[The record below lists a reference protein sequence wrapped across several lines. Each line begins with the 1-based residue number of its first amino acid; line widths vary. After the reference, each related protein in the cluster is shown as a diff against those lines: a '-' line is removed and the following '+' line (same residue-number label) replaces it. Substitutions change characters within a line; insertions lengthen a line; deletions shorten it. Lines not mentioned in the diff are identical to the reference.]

1 MRKYREWREVL
12 VEQLVERGNVIGYLE
27 AVMAEY
33 QTHGNIAAVQMAL
46 ERAVEAQS
54 GISKFAE
61 HTHTELQVLLKELSS
76 EKAPRIDILRTI
88 LTALGCRLSIEP
100 LECAN
105 LQSKIKDENRPII
118 KPHVDANPKLE
129 ITDNP

>member
-12 VEQLVERGNVIGYLE
+12 IEQLVDRGNVIGYLE
-27 AVMAEY
+27 AVMEEY

-46 ERAVEAQS
+46 ESAVEAQS
-54 GISKFAE
+54 EISKLAK

-76 EKAPRIDILRTI
+76 EKAPRIDTLRTI
-88 LTALGCRLSIEP
+88 LTALGCRLSVEP
-100 LECAN
+100 LEEVGSAFE
-105 LQSKIKDENRPII
+105 IKGENHSV
-118 KPHVDANPKLE
+118 KPPVDANPKLE

>member
-27 AVMAEY
+27 AVMEEY

-46 ERAVEAQS
+46 ESAVEAQS
-54 GISKFAE
+54 GICKLAE
-61 HTHTELQVLLKELSS
+61 HTHTELQILLKELSS
-76 EKAPRIDILRTI
+76 EKAPRIDTLRTI
-88 LTALGCRLSIEP
+88 LTALGCRLSVEP
-100 LECAN
+100 LEGTDSAFESMDKN
-105 LQSKIKDENRPII
+105 PPI
-118 KPHVDANPKLE
+118 KPHGYANPKLE